1 MSTTQHPSPADVST
15 GQEVDMPLPAAA
27 AAALREVGVPFEED
41 TPLARR
47 VWWRVGGPA
56 DALIEARSTAD
67 VAAAAAVAAAHGLA
81 LHVLGNGSNLLVSD
95 DGVAGLVLHLGAL
108 DHARLDADQLLS
120 VGAGLRDAVLLARAA
135 KHGWAG
141 LDALAGIPGTVG
153 GAVRMNAGSSLGELG
168 DTLVDV
174 DVVLPGGAA
183 ATLPAAALDL
193 GYRRCQLPPG
203 AVVTAA
209 RLRLADPATFDAGQ
223 ERVRAFLALRKAT
236 QPLDLP
242 SCGSTFRNPPGDY
255 AGRLIEAAGL
265 KGFTVGGAQVSPKHA
280 NFVVNLGDA
289 TAADIAAVIRRAR
302 DVVADRFGVTLR
314 PEVEALG
321 RGPAPW

>member
-1 MSTTQHPSPADVST
+1 
-15 GQEVDMPLPAAA
+15 MPLPAAA

-153 GAVRMNAGSSLGELG
+153 GAVRMNAGSSLGEIG

>member
-1 MSTTQHPSPADVST
+1 
-15 GQEVDMPLPAAA
+15 MPLPAAA

-41 TPLARR
+41 APLARR

-67 VAAAAAVAAAHGLA
+67 VAAAAAVAAAHGLP